1 MSKETFCPK
10 DYLDLQNARIS
21 FDPEREKCSDIYD
34 QTKKRLLTDCE
45 NASDS
50 HKCVFD
56 LSTDTRS
63 QPECFQLYEFRIQY
77 TCEGK
82 QTFMV
87 YIFVSIFNTNMPGFV
102 CFCVCI

>member
-10 DYLDLQNARIS
+10 NYLDLQNTRIS

-50 HKCVFD
+50 HTCLFD

-63 QPECFQLYEFRIQY
+63 QPEYFQLYEYRIQY
-77 TCEGK
+77 TCEGN
-82 QTFMV
+82 QYLWFT
-87 YIFVSIFNTNMPGFV
+87 SL
-102 CFCVCI
+102 